1 LNEVGEEG
9 RWRAQNSEGERER
22 ERERKRESEGRGESG
37 GRSELLSTKD
47 LSRARRESRERVL

>member
-9 RWRAQNSEGERER
+9 RWRAQNSEGER